1 MSGRD
6 HTEIMFSVRDPGS
19 TEIHFQLIMSSPMK
33 VSFLTECFTTFV
45 LIGRNFP
52 IFHIFV

>member
-1 MSGRD
+1 M
-6 HTEIMFSVRDPGS
+6 RDPSS

-33 VSFLTECFTTFV
+33 VGFPRECFTSYV

-52 IFHIFV
+52 VFHIFFW